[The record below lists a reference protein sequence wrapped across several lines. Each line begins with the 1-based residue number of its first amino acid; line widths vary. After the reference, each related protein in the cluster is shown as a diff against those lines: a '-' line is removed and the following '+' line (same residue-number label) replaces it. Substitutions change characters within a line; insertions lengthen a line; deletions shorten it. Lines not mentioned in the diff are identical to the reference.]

1 MDMRTPIRRT
11 RSGRCAYAASG
22 QVAADP
28 TIALTTSRRRIAFPR
43 PKLRDLA
50 PQDYSR
56 DLRQA
61 KWGSGSGCTAAIL
74 RRSCPLWVKA
84 DIEARPV
91 NVCFTPKSG
100 HWLSVSGCPLCAK
113 SGHQPA
119 SDWPF
124 IAAPNPLRG
133 LVFRHCN
140 HGAGKRAIRLS
151 QLIQNREVIG
161 VGDRYQVAWDMP

>member
-11 RSGRCAYAASG
+11 RSGCCAYAASG

-74 RRSCPLWVKA
+74 RRSCPLWVK
-84 DIEARPV
+84 
-91 NVCFTPKSG
+91 
-100 HWLSVSGCPLCAK
+100 

-161 VGDRYQVAWDMP
+161 VGDRYQIAWDMP